1 MGFLIKKFSILSCL
15 FISSFVFSEEWKISP
30 GSSAQDDIQSAM
42 ILAQEGDTISLA
54 AGIYNLNHG
63 LSLDVDNITLKGEG
77 HKKTVLNF
85 SEQKTGAQGL
95 LVTSNNIILKDFAV
109 ENAKGDAIKSKGSK
123 NIKFLNLRTEWTNGP
138 DTNNGAYGLYPVESK
153 NVLIDGCIAIGASDA
168 GVYVGQSENIIVRNT
183 EAYFN
188 VAGIEIENSYYA
200 DVYDNVAENNTA
212 GILVFDLPDL
222 PKQGGKFVRV
232 FNNISSNNNTENFAP
247 EGNIVGQVPKGTG
260 LVIRANRHVEVFKN
274 TFENNSTIG
283 VALVA
288 GDLESG
294 DVSYDPYPRN
304 IQIYDNYFK
313 NSGYDPDFNRG
324 ELSPLL
330 VEISNGFQPDIM
342 WDGILPFW
350 QNVFGQ
356 KKGERLVLDT
366 NNDAKF
372 LNLDLFWYFV
382 MSFFHSPEFNGKD
395 YFSEVKNL
403 DPITEW

>member
-1 MGFLIKKFSILSCL
+1 M
-15 FISSFVFSEEWKISP
+15 
-30 GSSAQDDIQSAM
+30 
-42 ILAQEGDTISLA
+42 
-54 AGIYNLNHG
+54 
-63 LSLDVDNITLKGEG
+63 
-77 HKKTVLNF
+77 
-85 SEQKTGAQGL
+85 
-95 LVTSNNIILKDFAV
+95 
-109 ENAKGDAIKSKGSK
+109 
-123 NIKFLNLRTEWTNGP
+123 GP
-138 DTNNGAYGLYPVESK
+138 DTKNGAYGLYPVESED
-153 NVLIDGCIAIGASDA
+153 VLIDSCIAIGASDA

-200 DVYDNVAENNTA
+200 DVYNNVAENNTA

-294 DVSYDPYPRN
+294 DDSYDPYPRN

-356 KKGERLVLDT
+356 NRGERLVLDS

-382 MSFFHSPEFNGKD
+382 MSFFHSPEFDGKE
-395 YFSEVKNL
+395 YFSDVKNL

>member
-42 ILAQEGDTISLA
+42 ILAQEGDTISLS

-200 DVYDNVAENNTA
+200 DVYDNVAKNNTA

-294 DVSYDPYPRN
+294 DDSYDPYPRN

-382 MSFFHSPEFNGKD
+382 MSFFHSPEFDGKE
-395 YFSEVKNL
+395 YFSDVKNL
-403 DPITEW
+403 DPIIEW

>member
-77 HKKTVLNF
+77 QKKTVLNF

-95 LVTSNNIILKDFAV
+95 LVTSNNITLKDFAV

-294 DVSYDPYPRN
+294 DDSYDPYPRN

>member
-294 DVSYDPYPRN
+294 DDSYDPYPRN

-356 KKGERLVLDT
+356 KKGERLVLDK
-366 NNDAKF
+366 NNNAKF

-382 MSFFHSPEFNGKD
+382 MSFFHSPEFNGKE
-395 YFSEVKNL
+395 YFSDVKNL
-403 DPITEW
+403 DPIAEW

>member
-1 MGFLIKKFSILSCL
+1 MELLIKKFSILSCL
-15 FISSFVFSEEWKISP
+15 FISSFIFSEEWKISP
-30 GSSAQDDIQSAM
+30 SDSAQDDIQSAM

-63 LSLDVDNITLKGEG
+63 LSLDVDYITLKGEG
-77 HKKTVLNF
+77 HKRTILNF
-85 SEQKTGAQGL
+85 SGQKTGAQGL
-95 LVTSNNIILKDFAV
+95 LVTSNNITLKDFAV

-138 DTNNGAYGLYPVESK
+138 DTTNGAYGLYPVESK
-153 NVLIDGCIAIGASDA
+153 DVLIDGCIAIGASDA
-168 GVYVGQSENIIVRNT
+168 GVYVGQSENIIVRNS

-294 DVSYDPYPRN
+294 DDSYDPYPRN
-304 IQIYDNYFK
+304 IQIYDNYAST
-313 NSGYDPDFNRG
+313 NSSKVTARNPGSLTSG
-324 ELSPLL
+324 
-330 VEISNGFQPDIM
+330 DI
-342 WDGILPFW
+342 LA
-350 QNVFGQ
+350 V
-356 KKGERLVLDT
+356 RLVG
-366 NNDAKF
+366 
-372 LNLDLFWYFV
+372 
-382 MSFFHSPEFNGKD
+382 PI
-395 YFSEVKNL
+395 
-403 DPITEW
+403 DPATKRG